1 MHAHKRISCVPRSE
15 PKSSYPFPTLCVFP
29 PQRSAEKFKNIP
41 GAGHVYV
48 KIRGGE
54 LGDRNAKKGDYS
66 SEALIKVRR
75 RVVALPSAL
84 IDELA
89 FHRGREQGGEEGSG
103 GVGLR
108 CAVERRGRGEEER
121 RPASR
126 PSMPRRDCFDVVAA
140 TAPRACFV
148 LATLTLTDPSLDQ
161 FAR

>member
-1 MHAHKRISCVPRSE
+1 VHAHKRVACVPRTE
-15 PKSSYPFPTLCVFP
+15 PRSTHPFPTLCAFP
-29 PQRSAEKFKNIP
+29 PQRSAEKFKNVP

-54 LGDRNAKKGDYS
+54 LGDKNAKKGDAS

-75 RVVALPSAL
+75 RVVALSSAL

-89 FHRGREQGGEEGSG
+89 FHRGREQGGEEGCG

-108 CAVERRGRGEEER
+108 CGGGGGEEER

-126 PSMPRRDCFDVVAA
+126 PCRDAIA
-140 TAPRACFV
+140 STWLLPPPQE
-148 LATLTLTDPSLDQ
+148 LALCLLP
-161 FAR
+161 